1 MNYYKSNHYFFVLVK
16 QEVVYILEITMWVML
31 SRLAFGL
38 FLFFIITSN
47 SISEDPKKAWDAY
60 NSGDFATALTIFNE
74 LAAQGDSSAQYNL
87 GMMYAFGQG
96 VAQDNIYAH
105 MWWGFAATSGDVDAA
120 SYRDF
125 LAKDMSSEDIIRSQD
140 LARECVRKKYKGC

>member
-1 MNYYKSNHYFFVLVK
+1 
-16 QEVVYILEITMWVML
+16 MWVML

-105 MWWGFAATSGDVDAA
+105 MWWSIAA
-120 SYRDF
+120 SNGNEE
-125 LAKDMSSEDIIRSQD
+125 AKEEVDSLSKYMTPSQLEKATE
-140 LARECVRKKYKGC
+140 LARECVKKEYKDC

>member
-1 MNYYKSNHYFFVLVK
+1 
-16 QEVVYILEITMWVML
+16 MWAMF

-38 FLFFIITSN
+38 LVFIIFTSN
-47 SISEDPKKAWDAY
+47 GISEDPKKAWDAY
-60 NSGDFATALTIFNE
+60 NSGDFTTALIIFNE

-96 VAQDNIYAH
+96 VAQDNAYAH
-105 MWWGFAATSGDVDAA
+105 MWWGFAAKFGDDDAA
-120 SYRDF
+120 SYRNF
-125 LAKDMSSEDIIRSQD
+125 LAKGMSSEEILRSED

>member
-1 MNYYKSNHYFFVLVK
+1 M
-16 QEVVYILEITMWVML
+16 I

-38 FLFFIITSN
+38 LLLIMSVGN
-47 SISEDPKKAWDAY
+47 SSSADPKKAWAAY
-60 NSGDFATALTIFNE
+60 EAGDFAAALRVFNE

-96 VAQDNIYAH
+96 VVQSNTYAH
-105 MWWGFAATSGDVDAA
+105 MWWGFAALSGDPDSA

-125 LAKDMSSEDIIRSQD
+125 LAKGMSSEDILRAEE
-140 LARECVRKKYKGC
+140 LARECARKKFTGC

>member
-1 MNYYKSNHYFFVLVK
+1 
-16 QEVVYILEITMWVML
+16 MWVML

-105 MWWGFAATSGDVDAA
+105 MWWNISA
-120 SYRDF
+120 STGNVNAMKNMDIVEKTMTNADIST
-125 LAKDMSSEDIIRSQD
+125 AKELKQ
-140 LARECVRKKYKGC
+140 ECVKKKFKGC